1 MSQANMIDWDEN
13 CESGT
18 IICRLHERLPKMRGY
33 LRAVTMDEQLSKDGD
48 YG

>member
-18 IICRLHERLPKMRGY
+18 IICRLHERLPK
-33 LRAVTMDEQLSKDGD
+33 DEQLSKGGD
-48 YG
+48 FG